1 MGTKPN
7 RPCGKSDCAD
17 SAAALGAVESSMT
30 HISGFERSQLLLLPE
45 AVDDYVGAD
54 NPVRFIDAFVDEL
67 NLAAAGFVRVEAK
80 ATGRPGYAPADL
92 LKLYIYGYLNRVRSS
107 RRLEM
112 ECHRNIE
119 VIWLLR
125 NLKPDFKTIADFR
138 RDNRAAFRSVF
149 REFVLLCRRLDLFGR
164 ELLAVDGTRI
174 KAVNNKDRNF
184 TRNSLQDF
192 IRAADER
199 LEDYLRR
206 LDEGDV
212 EEGGTGGGV
221 RTKNLAEKIAALRE
235 TRGRY
240 AAMLADLERTGESQ
254 ISLTDP
260 DSRAM
265 AAHTKVG
272 VGYNI
277 QLAVDA
283 KHKMIV
289 EQAVT
294 NQVIDMG
301 LLTQTA
307 EPARAILD
315 VETIDI
321 VADRGYFKAE
331 DIEACEKA
339 GVVPHVPKPQRGSS
353 VRRGLFRK
361 DEFCYD
367 ADRDMYICPAGETL
381 SPNHEGKLRDLK
393 KIDYSNPAACPTCP
407 LRPRCTTNLRRVSRL
422 ENEAVLDRMAAR
434 LKARPEILDRRRE
447 IVEHPFGSIKQWMN
461 QGAFLMKGLDNVR
474 AEFSLT
480 ALVYNLRRAL
490 NVLGVETMTAAIR
503 G

>member
-1 MGTKPN
+1 
-7 RPCGKSDCAD
+7 
-17 SAAALGAVESSMT
+17 MT
-30 HISGFERSQLLLLPE
+30 HISGFERSQILLLPE

-54 NPVRFIDAFVDEL
+54 NPVRFIDAFADEL
-67 NLAAAGFVRVEAK
+67 DLAAAGFVRAEAK

-112 ECHRNIE
+112 ESHRNIE

-125 NLKPDFKTIADFR
+125 SLKPDFKTIADFR

-149 REFVLLCRRLDLFGR
+149 RAFVLLCRRLDLFGR

-184 TRNSLQDF
+184 TRNSLQNF

-199 LEDYLRR
+199 LDDYLRR

-212 EEGGTGGGV
+212 EEGGTGGGA
-221 RTKNLAEKIAALRE
+221 RTKNLAEKITALRE
-235 TRGRY
+235 KRDCYGV
-240 AAMLADLERTGESQ
+240 MLAELERTGESQ

-260 DSRAM
+260 ASRAM

-277 QLAVDA
+277 QIAVDA

-294 NQVIDMG
+294 NQVVDMG

-315 VETIDI
+315 VETIDV
-321 VADRGYFKAE
+321 VADRGYFKIE

-339 GVVPHVPKPQRGSS
+339 GLIPHVPKPQRGSS
-353 VRRGLFRK
+353 VRNGLFRK
-361 DEFCYD
+361 DEFRYD
-367 ADRDMYICPAGETL
+367 PDQDVYICPAGQTL
-381 SPNHEGKLRDLK
+381 SPNHEGKSRDLK
-393 KIDYSNPAACPTCP
+393 KIDYSNPAACPACP

-447 IVEHPFGSIKQWMN
+447 TVEHPFGSIKQWMN

-490 NVLGVETMTAAIR
+490 NILGVEAMMAAAR
-503 G
+503 R